1 MRYFRSRDEND
12 IFIGDAATLQH
23 ELDEAMQ
30 TIRSLERQIKHEQ
43 RVCAEAAQS
52 YSTVVKSLVEVS
64 REGAELER
72 QRDMWR
78 QRAEQRNGPNGEGLP
93 LQLTPAEARAIRKA
107 MARLHHPD
115 TGGDAERM
123 KEWNAVLDALEG

>member
-1 MRYFRSRDEND
+1 MRYFRSRDEHD
-12 IFIGDAATLQH
+12 IFVGDAATLRH
-23 ELDEAMQ
+23 ELDEAEQ
-30 TIRSLERQIKHEQ
+30 TIHSLERQISCEQ
-43 RVCAEAAQS
+43 GLSTEAA
-52 YSTVVKSLVEVS
+52 KSHSKIVQKLVEVS

-78 QRAEQRNGPNGEGLP
+78 QRAEQREGPAGEGPP
-93 LQLTPAEARAIRKA
+93 LYLTPAEARAIRKA

-123 KEWNAVLDALEG
+123 KEWNAVLDALE